1 MCAYFCLEWF
11 LVDWHDTEDNLHDVL
26 PAKRIEAEDVL
37 AVEVGTVQKCF
48 FDGDGKVYDGLVKA
62 RGQSS

>member
-1 MCAYFCLEWF
+1 MYIF
-11 LVDWHDTEDNLHDVL
+11 VDWHYTQENLHVL

-62 RGQSS
+62 RGQLS